1 MNKVVT
7 GSKEIIH
14 RAIRFK
20 SPERIGWDFLSP
32 HPSDFCG
39 VGPKNPQ
46 PGSGWGKGPEL
57 LALVPG
63 FIGDVWKDE
72 FGNIW
77 GRLDGLS
84 KGEVIRGALE
94 DGWVRVDDYQLP
106 DFYTA
111 PRSYRH
117 LYNSSNEVYQNRFVL
132 GGLPGFP
139 FSIMRKLRRM
149 ENFLM
154 DTLLAKPEVLEL
166 SRRVEDM
173 LTGMIEIYGNLG
185 FVDGVV
191 FAEDWGTQNALLIS
205 PESWRELF
213 KPAFRR
219 LAECAHRNNL
229 LVLMHSCGY
238 IYDIIPDLIEVGVDA
253 LQLDQPELM
262 GVERLGKNFG
272 GQIAFWCP
280 VDIQKIMQ
288 SGDRKLIEESAVKM
302 IDCFGRFG
310 GGFIAKDYPQWDAIG
325 VRSEWAD
332 WARQVFTDQAG

>member
-7 GSKEIIH
+7 DGKEIIH
-14 RAIRFK
+14 RAIRFE
-20 SPERIGWDFLSP
+20 SPPRIGWDFLSP
-32 HPSDFCG
+32 HPSDFCW

-46 PGSGWGKGPEL
+46 PGSGWGKNPEL

-63 FIGDVWKDE
+63 FTGDVWKDE
-72 FGNIW
+72 FGSIW
-77 GRLDGLS
+77 GRLDGFS

-94 DGWVRVDDYQLP
+94 NGWIHADDYHLP
-106 DFYTA
+106 DFYTD
-111 PRSYRH
+111 PHSYLH
-117 LYNSSNEVYQNRFVL
+117 LSHSSNEVYLSKFVL

-154 DTLLAKPEVLEL
+154 DTILAKAKVLEI
-166 SRRVEDM
+166 SGRVEEM
-173 LTGMIEIYGNLG
+173 LSGMIEIYGNLG

-219 LAECAHRNNL
+219 LIESAHRNNL

-238 IYDIIPDLIEVGVDA
+238 IYDIITDLIEVGVDA

-262 GVERLGKNFG
+262 GVERLSENFG
-272 GQIAFWCP
+272 GKIAFWCP

-288 SGDRKLIEESAVKM
+288 GGDRKLIEESAVRM
-302 IDCFGRFG
+302 MDRFGEFG
-310 GGFIAKDYPQWDAIG
+310 GGFIAKDYPQWDVIG
-325 VRSEWAD
+325 VKSEWAD
-332 WARQVFTDQAG
+332 WARQVFTGRAG